1 LDVRSHDR
9 ITAGGGGRFF
19 SPKDFPG
26 RAFGLGPARVRET
39 DLWWPGLFS
48 IKPNDRRTY
57 IYIYIYIYFSLRRRT
72 LGETSEGIEGIRPGS
87 IPSKASGTKEFLL
100 RREPV

>member
-9 ITAGGGGRFF
+9 ITAGGGRFF
-19 SPKDFPG
+19 LPKDFPG
-26 RAFGLGPARVRET
+26 RAFGLGPAMVRET

-48 IKPNDRRTY
+48 VKPNDRR
-57 IYIYIYIYFSLRRRT
+57 IYIYIYFSLRRRT

>member
-1 LDVRSHDR
+1 MDVRSHDR
-9 ITAGGGGRFF
+9 ITAGGGRFF
-19 SPKDFPG
+19 LPKDFPG
-26 RAFGLGPARVRET
+26 RAFGLGLARVRET

-48 IKPNDRRTY
+48 VKPNDRR

-87 IPSKASGTKEFLL
+87 IPSKASGTEELLL
-100 RREPV
+100 RRGPV